1 MIKLKPR
8 THVQPTE
15 EHWLG
20 EANYLSALETLQNYR
35 RPLSLPPG
43 AFQPDGHGARISV
56 AKDLRL

>member
-1 MIKLKPR
+1 MKTR

-15 EHWLG
+15 EQWSG
-20 EANYLSALETLQNYR
+20 EANYLAALEALQSYR

-43 AFQPDGHGARISV
+43 AFQPDGRDARISV